1 MAWAK
6 LGTDTLT
13 SAGSTLTVTGFTG
26 KTNIF
31 MIAEGLGVTLG
42 DETMQFNN
50 DTGSNYSLRS
60 STNGGTDS
68 TLTSRVEYTFQRNG
82 NGSQNDLFFA
92 YIVNVSSEEKL
103 IISFSNQN
111 ITAGAGTAPTRDEI
125 VGKWANTSNE
135 ITEIDVNSNAANL
148 QTDSNLSV
156 IGTD

>member
-1 MAWAK
+1 MAWNK

-13 SAGSTLTVTGFTG
+13 SAGSTLTVTGFTD

-31 MIAEGLGVTLG
+31 MIAEGLGVTAG

-50 DTGSNYSLRS
+50 DTGSNYSLRN
-60 STNGGTDS
+60 STNGGEG
-68 TLTSRVEYTFQRNG
+68 TLKNRVEYTFQRNG
-82 NGSQNDLFFA
+82 VGSVNDFFFA

-111 ITAGAGTAPTRDEI
+111 TTAGAGTAPIRDEI
-125 VGKWANTSNE
+125 VGKWTNTSNE
-135 ITEIDVNSNAANL
+135 ITEIDVNSNSANL

-156 IGTD
+156 IGSD